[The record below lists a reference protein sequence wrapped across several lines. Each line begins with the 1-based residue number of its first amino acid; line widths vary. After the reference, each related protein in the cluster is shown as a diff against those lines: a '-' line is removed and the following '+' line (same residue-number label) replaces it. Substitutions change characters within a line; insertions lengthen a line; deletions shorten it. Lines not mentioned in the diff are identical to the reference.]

1 MFFTGLFL
9 GVALAATI
17 GGGYAFSTLV
27 SGRGLGGSTAVVAAQ
42 PTVQPTAQ
50 PSAPVAAGP
59 VKPVDDKV
67 DHVRG
72 PANAKVT
79 LIEYSDFQCPFCDRH
94 EPTMTQVLQQYPN
107 DVRLIYRHYPLTQL
121 HPQAE
126 KAAEASECAAKLGGN
141 DAFWKAH
148 DYLFANQATLGTD
161 LYKKMAGELKL
172 DVAKFTTCLD
182 SGEMSGRVAQD
193 TASGNDAGVS
203 GTPATFVNGQLVE
216 GAVPFEQFK
225 SAIDAAL

>member
-9 GVALAATI
+9 GIALAATV

-27 SGRGLGGSTAVVAAQ
+27 SGKGLGGSTPVAAAPTPT

-50 PSAPVAAGP
+50 PPAGP

-79 LIEYSDFQCPFCDRH
+79 LIEYSDFQCPFCERH
-94 EPTMTQVLQQYPN
+94 EPTITQILQTYPQ
-107 DVRLIYRHYPLTQL
+107 DVRIAYRHYPLTQL
-121 HPQAE
+121 HPQAQ
-126 KAAEASECAAKLGGN
+126 KSAEASECAAKLGGN

-148 DYLFANQATLGTD
+148 DYLFANQATLGAD
-161 LYKKMAGELKL
+161 LFKKMAGELKL

-182 SGEMSGRVAQD
+182 SGEMVARVAQD
-193 TASGNDAGVS
+193 TATGNDAGVS

-216 GAVPFEQFK
+216 GAVPFDQFK
-225 SAIDAAL
+225 SAIDAELN